1 MPLNDT
7 FLEKPW
13 LNCWPNDVPQHISYP
28 EISLGDTLRNSAS
41 TSPDQTAID
50 YFGTRLTFKQ
60 LDGLVDKL
68 AEALQN
74 LGIQKGDRVAIY
86 LPNIPQF
93 VIAYYAV
100 LRVGGVV
107 VACSPLYK
115 EREIAHI
122 LKDSSAEMLVAWD
135 KLYPYVQAV
144 RSETKLTNVVTTSVR
159 DYLPPILRLLSPMK
173 GVKSYSCPGSKDMKA
188 LLTQSRGRP
197 KPVQIEPRKDL
208 ALLQYTGGTTGIP
221 KGAMLTHYN
230 LIVNTLQVKAWGGLR
245 PGEDV
250 HLSVLPFFH
259 IFGMTVAMNAPIY
272 TKSTMVLLPDPRDIP
287 GIVKAI
293 EKYRPT
299 IFCGV
304 PTMYIALINQP
315 DIRKHNL
322 RSIRLC
328 ISGAS
333 ALPVEVQRKFEALTG
348 GRLVEGYGL
357 TETSPVTHV
366 NPLDD
371 PQKNRLGSIGI
382 PVSDTEAKIVD
393 LDTGEH
399 DLPTGQA
406 GELIICGPQ
415 VMMGYWNK
423 PEENKMALRG
433 SWFYTGDIAS
443 MDRDGYFTIVDRK
456 KDMIDVSGYKVWPRE
471 VEERLFE
478 HPAIQEAAVVGIP
491 DARSG
496 EAVKAFV
503 VLKNESDGKVTAEEI
518 SNFCKEK
525 IASYKAPKIVEFR
538 KELPKT
544 PVGKVLRREL
554 KPQKQIA

>member
-1 MPLNDT
+1 
-7 FLEKPW
+7 
-13 LNCWPNDVPQHISYP
+13 
-28 EISLGDTLRNSAS
+28 
-41 TSPDQTAID
+41 
-50 YFGTRLTFKQ
+50 
-60 LDGLVDKL
+60 
-68 AEALQN
+68 
-74 LGIQKGDRVAIY
+74 
-86 LPNIPQF
+86 
-93 VIAYYAV
+93 
-100 LRVGGVV
+100 
-107 VACSPLYK
+107 
-115 EREIAHI
+115 
-122 LKDSSAEMLVAWD
+122 
-135 KLYPYVQAV
+135 
-144 RSETKLTNVVTTSVR
+144 
-159 DYLPPILRLLSPMK
+159 
-173 GVKSYSCPGSKDMKA
+173 MKA